1 MNLGNAAGI
10 VFSIIG
16 AASMVLL
23 IALPIGLVGLNLY
36 DSIKEKS
43 YMGEQRQT
51 GRDKQRMLDF
61 MQIVMKEYYH
71 DYMYAVGN
79 NKILA
84 GRCLWYFYPYIVCF
98 NETDIVV
105 ISYVMRGDG
114 TLICRN
120 VLPIDWSCM
129 RLKYRIQSSGVKL
142 VFQLGKTKM
151 RINVNR
157 IVGAMGA
164 KPSYDETGDTPL
176 GVYQEQEVD
185 QLIRCLPNYMP
196 LPPIRPSFG
205 ESSVR

>member
-1 MNLGNAAGI
+1 MSLVNAVGI

-16 AASMVLL
+16 AVCMVLL
-23 IALPIGLVGLNLY
+23 IALPIGLIGLNLY
-36 DSIKEKS
+36 GSVREKS
-43 YMGEQRQT
+43 YMEEQRQT

-79 NKILA
+79 DKILV

-129 RLKYRIQSSGVKL
+129 RLKYRIKSSGVKL

-164 KPSYDETGDTPL
+164 KPWYDETGDTPL
-176 GVYQEQEVD
+176 GVYQEQVVD
-185 QLIRCLPNYMP
+185 QLICYLPNY
-196 LPPIRPSFG
+196 IKK
-205 ESSVR
+205 